1 MPKLFI
7 SYRTADG
14 KDKAAALARDLGAV
28 FGDTQVS
35 MIVGRGEQLRCQQQ
49 QEHGPGLDGA
59 GDLIAPVDAA
69 AQVVL
74 VEKHLRI
81 AEQGA

>member
-1 MPKLFI
+1 MRP
-7 SYRTADG
+7 G
-14 KDKAAALARDLGAV
+14 CHGG
-28 FGDTQVS
+28 GDFPPDRVIGIGDAQAST
-35 MIVGRGEQLRCQQQ
+35 IVGRGEQLRCQQQ
-49 QEHGPGLDGA
+49 QEDGPGLDGA